1 MRSSYQ
7 SLFCIITFI
16 VPNNT
21 LYAENLNPTTLQK
34 PSWPTLQ
41 NVISARFLNGLACIG
56 ACACFFACFAIVLMV
71 PYESSL
77 IKYYVGLAIFSCLLV
92 TKDEF
97 VHKHHCPAAEQW
109 LHAILFVNHSVLLA
123 AMGLMWPKLSGV
135 EIFSWLPSAESLKP
149 FLWFQIAFAAIFCL
163 YQIVYWNFF
172 YKEKSYVDF

>member
-1 MRSSYQ
+1 MRALIFIPFILQ
-7 SLFCIITFI
+7 AIVITLDEFVFHVKRGLPKWERI
-16 VPNNT
+16 GHPLDT
-21 LYAENLNPTTLQK
+21 L
-34 PSWPTLQ
+34 S
-41 NVISARFLNGLACIG
+41 VI
-56 ACACFFACFAIVLMV
+56 ACFAFVLLV

-149 FLWFQIAFAAIFCL
+149 FLWFQVAFATIFCL